1 MGKTF
6 LRANLALRAIRHI
19 SVFVIRAATQLGY
32 CRLRVLELGISPTAL
47 VAQALALSA
56 NFGSHSLA
64 LEGGGTDQSNSQP
77 HHAQPDM
84 STDDADNV
92 QTPLNGSSGTDLHTP
107 AADVSAANSPA
118 NAVALEEI
126 KKMFATNQ
134 KRSEEQDKLVSTLT
148 KQVETLTARTRAIY
162 PRGPTKICRKRLD
175 FSTPLDRPGAAQERP
190 SGQNPSEKSPIE
202 KGNPESSP
210 PPA

>member
-1 MGKTF
+1 MTVYAWFARKDKCQVSADKYEILKIITKIEKNGISPF
-6 LRANLALRAIRHI
+6 LCYGGLRAEEEKPG
-19 SVFVIRAATQLGY
+19 TQLDY

-47 VAQALALSA
+47 VAQALTLFA

-107 AADVSAANSPA
+107 AANVSEANAPA
-118 NAVALEEI
+118 NTAALEEF
-126 KKMFATNQ
+126 KKMFATYE
-134 KRSEEQDKLVSTLT
+134 KKSEEQDKLVSTLT
-148 KQVETLTARTRAIY
+148 KQVETLTART
-162 PRGPTKICRKRLD
+162 
-175 FSTPLDRPGAAQERP
+175 
-190 SGQNPSEKSPIE
+190 
-202 KGNPESSP
+202 
-210 PPA
+210 